1 MRQLVELQENDTKI
15 QEAGAAL
22 IAISSENVDMT
33 KRIVHHNEI
42 EYPVLADTK
51 LKAINDY
58 NVLDPNNSRIARPAT
73 YILNADGTIA
83 WISLDPEK
91 TRVPTE
97 TIIAQCH

>member
-1 MRQLVELQENDTKI
+1 MQQYDAKI
-15 QEAGAAL
+15 QKANAEV
-22 IAISSENVDMT
+22 IAISSEPIDMT
-33 KRIVHHNEI
+33 KRIIEDHGL

-51 LKAINDY
+51 LQVIRGY

-83 WISLDPEK
+83 WLSLDPEK

-97 TIIAQCH
+97 IVITHCY